1 MNPSSKIKTL
11 EELKGVV
18 AALRKRKKS
27 LVQCHGVFDL
37 IHPGHVR
44 HFAMAKKEG
53 DVLIVTIT
61 SDRHVRKGPGR
72 PYFNERLRAEQLAAL
87 QDVDYVAVLDHPT
100 AVEGIL
106 AIRPDVYAKGQ
117 DYRDASRD
125 VTGMIGEEE
134 SAVRSCSGRLHFTD
148 EITFSSSGLIN
159 TAFEVYPPETVKYL
173 KLLARRHSIEEVRAR
188 LSELSKLKVLVIGD
202 AIIDQ
207 YHYCRAMDRSS
218 KESLVVHR
226 YLSDESFAGGALAV
240 ANHVAEL
247 CGQVDL
253 VSVLG
258 SADPYESFIRSKL
271 GPRVRP
277 RFFRRHGCPTT
288 IKRRF
293 VSDDSSKKVFEI
305 CYMDDT
311 PISGAEEEVV
321 RRFLD
326 RQAGR
331 YDLVIVADY
340 GHGLMT
346 PAVIRTLSRRARY
359 LTLNVQTN
367 SANLGFNLVTKYPKA
382 DFVCIDE
389 KELRLATHDKHGP
402 IQSLVKRVQSQL
414 RPKAMVV
421 TRGVAGSIAYAP
433 GTGFQDAPALSFQV
447 VDKVGAGDAFYSFAA
462 PCVRA
467 GFSADLVSFIGNAA
481 GSIAVQI
488 VCNRQPVKQVDLI
501 KFMTRLLKI

>member
-11 EELKGVV
+11 DQLR
-18 AALRKRKKS
+18 ALMPALRKRKKS
-27 LVQCHGVFDL
+27 IVQCHGVFDL

-44 HFAMAKKEG
+44 HFASAKKEG
-53 DVLIVTIT
+53 NTLVVTLT

-87 QDVDYVAVLDHPT
+87 QDIDYVAILDHPT

-117 DYRDASRD
+117 DYRDAKGD

-134 SAVRSCSGRLHFTD
+134 AAIRSVGGRIHFTD

-173 KLLARRHSIEEVRAR
+173 KLLSRRHSIEEVRAR

-226 YLSDESFAGGALAV
+226 YLSEESFAGGALAV

-253 VSVLG
+253 VTVLG
-258 SADPYESFIRSKL
+258 SADPFESFIRGKL
-271 GPRVRP
+271 SDRIRP

-288 IKRRF
+288 VKRRF

-305 CYMDDT
+305 CDMDDE
-311 PISGAEEEVV
+311 PISGSEEEAV
-321 RRFLD
+321 RRHLEK
-326 RQAGR
+326 QAAK

-346 PAVIRTLSRRARY
+346 PAVIRALCRRARF

-402 IQSLVKRVQSQL
+402 IQALVKRVHAQL
-414 RPKAMVV
+414 EPRVMVV

-433 GTGFQDAPALSFQV
+433 KGGFQDAPALSFQV

-467 GFSADLVSFIGNAA
+467 GLAPELVSFIGNAA

-488 VCNRQPVKQVDLI
+488 VCNRQPVKQADLL